1 MIQSVIVNRMLMGMV
16 KVNMMGDWPGGLIRV
31 VEMQMLMEVVTKS
44 MEGVVVMGVL
54 YRMLMG
60 KVQKIVDWSGVMIK
74 VVEV

>member
-16 KVNMMGDWPGGLIRV
+16 KVNTMGDWPEGLIRV
-31 VEMQMLMEVVTKS
+31 VEMQMMMEVVTKS

-54 YRMLMG
+54 YGMLMG